1 MAGSFSLS
9 EIFNGS
15 ALGTDQILKK
25 KKSHM
30 EEHDNWLILKS
41 VKRFAAEVTECE

>member
-9 EIFNGS
+9 GIFNDS
-15 ALGTDQILKK
+15 ALETDQILKNN
-25 KKSHM
+25 HM
-30 EEHDNWLILKS
+30 EEHDNWPILKS